1 MKLIDSANC
10 QFWKFISQLLSLV
23 IAIEKLPGNS
33 MSRANGVCFQ
43 SKDSTIERWFTFN
56 SDTLLTIK
64 LVLVVEMVMNF
75 HTAMVVMN
83 NSKFSLFSLVVCIV
97 KVSSS

>member
-23 IAIEKLPGNS
+23 IAEEKLPGNS

-64 LVLVVEMVMNF
+64 LVVEMVMNF

-83 NSKFSLFSLVVCIV
+83 NSKFYVVC
-97 KVSSS
+97 